1 MLLNMSHYI
10 NINVCTKPRRSPRG
24 LCTDE
29 GHLCSVPPY
38 REECK
43 IRKPGWLIRDSKY
56 KIQISRFYI
65 SKFTNQII
73 DLKTCILGKVKN
85 VVWGKI
91 LGLYKLN

>member
-38 REECK
+38 RLHDELKSVRYENPDGSFE
-43 IRKPGWLIRDSKY
+43 IRNTKFKFRDS
-56 KIQISRFYI
+56 IS
-65 SKFTNQII
+65 
-73 DLKTCILGKVKN
+73 
-85 VVWGKI
+85 
-91 LGLYKLN
+91 LNLRIKS